1 MHNARRGLWL
11 IPPSLLL
18 LSIVTSCASPTRT
31 GLLIGGRP
39 ARGVNLGN
47 ALEAP
52 NEGEWGLILEAE
64 HFRLIRQAG
73 FDMVR
78 IPVRWSAHA
87 QTEPPYTIDPA
98 FFERIDWVLDQ
109 ARRQRLIAIIN
120 MHHYD
125 QMYTEPAA
133 HRERF
138 LALWRQIAEHYRGQ
152 GPGLIF
158 EPLNEPNGA
167 LDGDPWNV
175 LASEVIAVIRRSNP
189 ARDIVIGPGNWNRIS
204 QLPNLELPPDEH
216 LIVTFHYYE
225 PFQFT
230 HQGAEWVNGSS
241 AWMGTMWEGKGW
253 EQAYIRAD
261 LDIAKQIADQ
271 NGWQLYMGEFGAY
284 SKADNDSRVR
294 WTRYLVQEAEARGIA
309 WSYWEFGAGFGVYDR
324 DAGAWR
330 KELLRALIPDSP
342 AGK

>member
-11 IPPSLLL
+11 IPPGLLL
-18 LSIVTSCASPTRT
+18 LSIVTSCASPVRT

-52 NEGEWGLILEAE
+52 TEGEWGLVLEAE

-78 IPVRWSAHA
+78 IPIRWSAHA

-125 QMYTEPAA
+125 EMYIEPTA

-138 LALWRQIAEHYRGQ
+138 LALWKQIAERYRGQ
-152 GPGLIF
+152 RPGLIF

-189 ARDIVIGPGNWNRIS
+189 TREIVIGPGNWNRIS
-204 QLPNLELPPDEH
+204 QLPHLELPPDEH

-230 HQGAEWVNGSS
+230 HQGAEWVSGSS

-253 EQAYIRAD
+253 EQAYIPGQSH
-261 LDIAKQIADQ
+261 LK
-271 NGWQLYMGEFGAY
+271 
-284 SKADNDSRVR
+284 
-294 WTRYLVQEAEARGIA
+294 
-309 WSYWEFGAGFGVYDR
+309 R
-324 DAGAWR
+324 D
-330 KELLRALIPDSP
+330 
-342 AGK
+342 